1 MVTDWDLP
9 TWISTHLQWTHY
21 MKPQARCLFPMVPSF
36 TSPPSCCWESQDEKH
51 SRLDWLSFLCCVS
64 DHTHSN
70 FTILFVIQ
78 TEHNIHQPMFCFL
91 AILATIDV
99 GLSTA
104 TVPKM
109 LGIFWFSCREIIFDV
124 WLTQMFFIHI
134 FTDMESFLPW
144 LMVVM

>member
-1 MVTDWDLP
+1 MRHKERQANQISFYDVKLFHRSISCIKLWFHLRVTSNDFTVSVLRN
-9 TWISTHLQWTHY
+9 IYIWTG
-21 MKPQARCLFPMVPSF
+21 FPFCAVYLI
-36 TSPPSCCWESQDEKH
+36 T
-51 SRLDWLSFLCCVS
+51 LIG
-64 DHTHSN
+64 N

-144 LMVVM
+144 LMAVM

>member
-1 MVTDWDLP
+1 MDQHTSAMNALYE
-9 TWISTHLQWTHY
+9 TTSKMSLSNGTEFH
-21 MKPQARCLFPMVPSF
+21 PS
-36 TSPPSCCWESQDEKH
+36 
-51 SRLDWLSFLCCVS
+51 SFLLLGIPGLRNIYIWTGFPFCAVYLI
-64 DHTHSN
+64 TLIGN
-70 FTILFVIQ
+70 FTILSVIQ

-124 WLTQMFFIHI
+124 
-134 FTDMESFLPW
+134 
-144 LMVVM
+144 